1 MTQFVTVEGRTLAKA
16 LKIAVAIVETRTSTP
31 ILSNVRLTRRLARLE
46 IASTDLDV
54 MHVGA
59 IDMVDAEGDFDI
71 TVAAHLLEK
80 IARLAGP
87 APIRIEIVKE
97 KHTRKV
103 FSRPSMA
110 ISKPDAEESYTTTKA
125 RLLIADGDAAYMLD
139 TCPPSDFPELD
150 VTETRTVA
158 SFTNGRAAEL
168 ISIVAPF
175 ISTEE
180 TRYYLNGIH
189 MTANHMEA
197 TDGHRLCRTVFDKEA
212 TEKLDVIIPR
222 KACALLQK
230 FSGPDLVLELAEKQM
245 RMVAKT
251 AAGRFTFKLIDGT
264 YPDVDRVIPR
274 REDVAFTFDVG
285 AANMRTAVE
294 RVRAVSS
301 DRGRAVRIHEQNGEI
316 AVTTSNLDM
325 GDATARAFDAWPED
339 AVPFGL
345 NSKYLLDILPKSGR
359 VKIHGSEA
367 GAPFLVDVE
376 GQEDTLRVIMPMR
389 V

>member
-16 LKIAVAIVETRTSTP
+16 LKIAVAIVERRNTIP

-46 IASTDLDV
+46 IASTDLDI

-59 IDMVDAEGDFDI
+59 IDMIDAEGDFDI

-87 APIRIEIVKE
+87 APIRIEIVEE
-97 KHTRKV
+97 KHTRSLYKGKIV
-103 FSRPSMA
+103 
-110 ISKPDAEESYTTTKA
+110 EQQEYTLTKA
-125 RLLIADGDAAYMLD
+125 RLLVADGDAAYTLD
-139 TCPPSDFPELD
+139 TCPPSDFPELT
-150 VTETRTVA
+150 VNETRTVA

-197 TDGHRLCRTVFDKEA
+197 TDGHRLCRVEFDKEQTTA
-212 TEKLDVIIPR
+212 LDVIIPR
-222 KACALLQK
+222 KVCALLLK
-230 FSGPDLVLELAEKQM
+230 FAGPDLVLEVSETQT

-264 YPDVDRVIPR
+264 YPDTVRVIPR
-274 REDVAFTFDVG
+274 REDVKFTFDIG

-294 RVRAVSS
+294 RVMTVKTDHSK
-301 DRGRAVRIHEQNGEI
+301 AVRIHEQSGEI
-316 AVTTSNLDM
+316 AVTASNPEM

-339 AVPFGL
+339 AIPFGL
-345 NSKYLLDILPKSGR
+345 NGKYLLDILPKTGR

-376 GQEDTLRVIMPMR
+376 GQEDTTRVIMPMR